1 MSEPTDQAAGAA
13 NVSSSR
19 AKWHAIGV
27 KRVRPPAFG
36 LAGFFLPGLVRAHA
50 ASLNFLPKKV
60 LANTCEFFARLR
72 GAMEIAAWT
81 A

>member
-19 AKWHAIGV
+19 AKWHAICV

-36 LAGFFLPGLVRAHA
+36 PVGFF
-50 ASLNFLPKKV
+50 F
-60 LANTCEFFARLR
+60 
-72 GAMEIAAWT
+72 
-81 A
+81 